1 VRCGLRRLRC
11 GLRRH
16 PGAVANRR
24 MLTRRRPTRY
34 VFLMQNRRKPQPRRP
49 PGDLES
55 AILGALWAAGEAL
68 TPAQTLAALG
78 DDLAYTTVM
87 TTLSRLHEKGTVT
100 RRRSG
105 RAFVYAPA
113 TDVAD
118 NTAAQM
124 RKLLDRADHAA
135 VLTRFVGTLDETD
148 ETLLGSL
155 LAAAK
160 RRARR
165 P

>member
-1 VRCGLRRLRC
+1 
-11 GLRRH
+11 
-16 PGAVANRR
+16 
-24 MLTRRRPTRY
+24 MQ
-34 VFLMQNRRKPQPRRP
+34 QNRSKQAQPRRA

-87 TTLSRLHEKGTVT
+87 TTLSRLHEKGIVT
-100 RRRSG
+100 RSRSG

-155 LAAAK
+155 LSAAK

>member
-1 VRCGLRRLRC
+1 MEKHGK
-11 GLRRH
+11 
-16 PGAVANRR
+16 
-24 MLTRRRPTRY
+24 
-34 VFLMQNRRKPQPRRP
+34 QSQPRRA

-68 TPAQTLAALG
+68 TPAQTLAALEG
-78 DDLAYTTVM
+78 DLAYTTVM
-87 TTLSRLHEKGTVT
+87 TTLSRLYEKGVVT

-105 RAFVYAPA
+105 RAFVYAPT

-155 LAAAK
+155 LSTAK
-160 RRARR
+160 RRGRR
-165 P
+165 S